1 MGFASPI
8 ARPGTDDVAGLSQPS
23 PELAPS
29 LEPAAM
35 RLLRIGRPP
44 GTFPPGTAR
53 LDFPKNRRGNPPTFD
68 LATTH
73 TRAVPYLNGARKLT
87 DQGAP

>member
-8 ARPGTDDVAGLSQPS
+8 AWPGTDEGAGLSRPIS
-23 PELAPS
+23 NLSFS

-44 GTFPPGTAR
+44 GTFPPGIAR